1 MTDVTPRPRPS
12 ATGVGRVFAV
22 AAFVEAGTWA
32 GLLVGMFLKYVTQT
46 TEAGVQLF
54 GPLHGA
60 AFLGYLGITI
70 TAAIWLRWPW
80 YATLAAIVAAIP
92 PLTTIVVEIWLR
104 RTGRLRTTARRQQMT
119 IDTIETKEE
128 RV

>member
-1 MTDVTPRPRPS
+1 MTVAVARSRSS
-12 ATGVGRVFAV
+12 ATGAGRVFAV
-22 AAFVEAGTWA
+22 VAFVEAGTWA

-60 AFLGYLGITI
+60 AFIGYLAVTI
-70 TAAIWLRWPW
+70 IAAIWLRWPW
-80 YATLAAIVAAIP
+80 YATLAAIVAAVP
-92 PLTTIVVEIWLR
+92 PLTTIVVEMWLR
-104 RTGRLRTTARRQQMT
+104 RTGRLRTRREQST
-119 IDTIETKEE
+119 IDKITAKEE

>member
-1 MTDVTPRPRPS
+1 MTVAVARSRSS
-12 ATGVGRVFAV
+12 ATGAGRVFAV
-22 AAFVEAGTWA
+22 VAFVEAGTWA

-60 AFLGYLGITI
+60 AFIGYLAVTI
-70 TAAIWLRWPW
+70 IAAIWLRWPW
-80 YATLAAIVAAIP
+80 YATLAAIVSAVP
-92 PLTTIVVEIWLR
+92 PLTTIVVEMWLR
-104 RTGRLRTTARRQQMT
+104 RTGRLRTRREQST
-119 IDTIETKEE
+119 IDKITAKEE